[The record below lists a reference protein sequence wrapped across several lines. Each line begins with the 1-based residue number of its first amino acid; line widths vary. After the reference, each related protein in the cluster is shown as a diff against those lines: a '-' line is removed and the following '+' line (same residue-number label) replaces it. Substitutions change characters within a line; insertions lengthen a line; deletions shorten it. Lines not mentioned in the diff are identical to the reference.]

1 MTGVVIFVVGVVSSV
16 VECMN
21 VVLSEVVVTEYVVSV
36 DVSGRVVAG
45 VVTGVDVLKGV
56 VDEHGTKTQQRILI
70 S

>member
-1 MTGVVIFVVGVVSSV
+1 
-16 VECMN
+16 MN
-21 VVLSEVVVTEYVVSV
+21 VELSEVVVTEYVVSV